1 MKQFVLCFIITIS
14 VISSWL
20 VAEEISNL
28 KAEKEYLSVALA
40 HAQICHHSV

>member
-1 MKQFVLCFIITIS
+1 MKQFVLGFIISIS

-20 VAEEISNL
+20 VAEEIRNPME
-28 KAEKEYLSVALA
+28 EKEYMSVALM

>member
-14 VISSWL
+14 VISKWL

>member
-14 VISSWL
+14 VISTWL

-28 KAEKEYLSVALA
+28 KAEKEYMGVALM